1 VATTPGT
8 PLLPLAS
15 QRLDLL
21 LGFGVLAILAVLLIP
36 MPPLLM
42 DFLLTTN
49 LTLSLLILLVAMY
62 IRRPLDFSVFP
73 SLLLVT
79 TLYRLSLNVAAT
91 RLILLHGAEGP
102 GAAGRVIQG
111 FGQFVVGGSFVVGVV
126 LFLILIIIQFVV
138 ITKGAGR
145 IAEVAARFI
154 LDAMPGKQMSI
165 DADLNAGLIA
175 DHEAKARREQIGR
188 EADFYGAMDGA
199 SKFVRGDAVAGL
211 IITAINIL
219 GGLAI
224 GLLQEGMALPDAL
237 ATYTILTVGDG
248 LVAQLP
254 ALITST
260 AAGIVVTRA
269 ASESDL
275 SHDLLAQLTV
285 RARPLA
291 VVAGVLAVLSLMPG
305 LPMIPFLLPAGIL
318 GVLAYRLNAEPAA
331 AAGAAAAASTTAPSA
346 APPAPEKMEALLAL
360 DPLQLEIGFGLL
372 GLVDAGTA
380 RATGTGGG
388 DLLERIRLLR
398 RQFATEMGFVVPPI
412 RVRDN
417 LALGGNQ
424 YVMRLRGAEVARGEV
439 YPDRLLAM
447 NPGTASGEIDGIPV
461 REPTFGL
468 PALWITKA
476 DKDAGLAAGYT
487 VVDPGTV
494 IATHLSETI
503 RRCAPRLLG
512 RQEVQALLDQ
522 VKESQPATVEGLVP
536 ALLPLGAVHRVLQ
549 RLLAEGVSIRDLPVI
564 LEVLSDIAPASRD
577 PGLLAEH
584 VRAALADTV
593 CRPYLGP
600 DGGLRVLL
608 LAPTAEQ
615 RLTQGLMKSEGEEIL
630 DPALGQPLLDAIGR
644 AMETAPPLD
653 AKPVLLTPSSLR
665 RHVRRVTEHQLPHL
679 AVLSYAELP
688 PQISVRSIGTVEMGL
703 APQAV

>member
-1 VATTPGT
+1 MATPTVVPMG
-8 PLLPLAS
+8 S
-15 QRLDLL
+15 QRRDLL
-21 LGFGVLAILAVLLIP
+21 LGFGVLAVLAVLL
-36 MPPLLM
+36 MPLPPILL

-49 LTLSLLILLVAMY
+49 LTMSLLILLVAMY
-62 IRRPLDFSVFP
+62 IRRPLELSVFP

-91 RLILLHGAEGP
+91 RLILLHGGDGA

-111 FGQFVVGGSFVVGVV
+111 FGQFVVGGNIVVGVV
-126 LFLILIIIQFVV
+126 LFLILVIIQFVV

-175 DHEAKARREQIGR
+175 DHEAKARREQISR

-224 GLLQEGMALPDAL
+224 GLLQEGMALTDAI
-237 ATYTILTVGDG
+237 ATYTVLTVGDG

-275 SHDLLAQLTV
+275 SHDLIAQLTG

-291 VVAGVLAVLSLMPG
+291 VVAGVLGALSLLPG
-305 LPMIPFLLPAGIL
+305 LPMIPFLLPAGVL
-318 GVLAYRLNAEPAA
+318 GVLAYRLTTKPSAPAA
-331 AAGAAAAASTTAPSA
+331 ESADAAPGAALA
-346 APPAPEKMEALLAL
+346 APEKMETLLAI
-360 DPLQLEIGFGLL
+360 DPLQLEIGYGLL
-372 GLVDAGTA
+372 ALVDTGAA
-380 RATGTGGG
+380 RATGSGG
-388 DLLERIRLLR
+388 DLLDRIRVLR
-398 RQFATEMGFVVPPI
+398 RQFASEMGFVVPPI

-417 LALGGNQ
+417 LTLGGTQ
-424 YVMRLRGAEVARGEV
+424 YAVRLRGAEVARGEV

-447 NPGTASGEIDGIPV
+447 NPGTASEDVDGLEV

-468 PALWITKA
+468 PARWIAKA
-476 DKDAGLAAGYT
+476 HKDVALAAGYT
-487 VVDPGTV
+487 VVDPSTV

-503 RRCAPRLLG
+503 RRCAPKLLG
-512 RQEVQALLDQ
+512 RQDVQALLEQ
-522 VKESQPATVEGLVP
+522 VKETAPATVEGLVP
-536 ALLPLGAVHRVLQ
+536 ALLPLGVVHRVLQ
-549 RLLAEGVSIRDLPVI
+549 RLLGEGVSIRDLPVI
-564 LEVLSDIAPASRD
+564 LEVLADIAPASRD
-577 PGLLAEH
+577 AGLLAEH

-593 CRPYLGP
+593 CRPYAAP
-600 DGGLRVLL
+600 DGSLRVFL
-608 LAPTAEQ
+608 LAPTAEH
-615 RLTQGLMKSEGEEIL
+615 RLSQGLVKTEGEELL
-630 DPALGQPLLDAIGR
+630 DPSLGQPLIEAVGR
-644 AMETAPPLD
+644 AMEAALPIE
-653 AKPVLLTPSSLR
+653 AKPVLLTPSPLR
-665 RHVRRVTEHQLPHL
+665 RHVRRLTEHTLPHL
-679 AVLSYAELP
+679 AVISYAELP
-688 PQISVRSIGTVEMGL
+688 PQANVRSVGTVEMGL